1 MFTFFLAAKDSG
13 KLVQHPASLVD
24 STGEIKERA
33 SNSSPTTLLLLLVV
47 PIVLV
52 LFADFAFAVATKSS
66 EAQAGHRAAVRTADT
81 SSSGESASGGSVA
94 DAKVK
99 DEGKT
104 LMSRNSTAK
113 AHTAQKKH
121 DLESATRRNKR
132 STGQRSRKSNKSY
145 VPGGHQQRSTF
156 SLGTTEVVY
165 MEPSSGHETVMSEL
179 EETTPEV

>member
-1 MFTFFLAAKDSG
+1 MHIS
-13 KLVQHPASLVD
+13 KLVSSSEFVSSRCDWQSHQLHFVNGKWA
-24 STGEIKERA
+24 TRA

-121 DLESATRRNKR
+121 DLVSKESATRRNKR

-156 SLGTTEVVY
+156 SLRTTEVVY
-165 MEPSSGHETVMSEL
+165 TEPSQDMKQR
-179 EETTPEV
+179 